1 MLGNFKFQNPTKII
15 FGENAMN
22 SLKEELGSYGNNIL
36 LVYGGGSIKT
46 NGIYDQVVEALG
58 DAGKNVV
65 EFAGVMP
72 NPTAQLLR
80 QATAI
85 VKEYNPDLIL
95 AVGGGSVC
103 DFAKALSA
111 TYGLAEDPWDYL
123 FADGKEPDWELIPVG
138 CVLTMVG
145 TGSEMNNI
153 SVIMNTDTH
162 AKIGHHFKD
171 GIGFPQFSILNPRYT
186 MTLPRYQMVS
196 GIYDTFNHLSEQYF
210 AGDDDNLCDYM
221 IEGLMRGV
229 VAASRVA
236 IVEPKNY
243 EARSNLM
250 WAATL
255 ALNSLFKA
263 GNRND
268 FMVHKMGHAVACYTD
283 ATHGMTLSAVSMAYY
298 HKVMPY
304 AVDKFVRFAKFVWG
318 VNPQDKSDLEIA
330 TEGLEQMKEWM
341 NELGVTMN
349 LRNLGVT
356 EDMVDDITDS
366 TIILKN
372 GYKVLSK
379 DELKELYRES
389 L

>member
-1 MLGNFKFQNPTKII
+1 MLGDFKFQNPTKII
-15 FGENAMN
+15 FGENAME
-22 SLKEELGSYGNNIL
+22 SLKGELAAYGDKIL
-36 LVYGGGSIKT
+36 LVYGGGSIK
-46 NGIYDQVVEALG
+46 NSGIYDQVVETLG
-58 DAGKNVV
+58 KSDKNVV
-65 EFAGVMP
+65 EFAGIMP
-72 NPTAQLLR
+72 NPTAELLR
-80 QATAI
+80 QATAV
-85 VKEYNPDLIL
+85 VKDYNPDLIL

-111 TYGLAEDPWDYL
+111 TYGLDEDPWDYL
-123 FADGKEPDWELIPVG
+123 FAEGKDPEWDLIPVG

-153 SVIMNTDTH
+153 SVIMNTETH
-162 AKIGHHFKD
+162 AKNGHHFRD
-171 GIGFPQFSILNPRYT
+171 GVGYPKFSILNPRYT
-186 MTLPRYQMVS
+186 MTLPRYQMIS

-210 AGDDDNLCDYM
+210 AGEDDNLCDYM

-229 VAASRVA
+229 VEASRVA
-236 IVEPKNY
+236 IVEPTNY

-298 HKVMPY
+298 RKVMPY
-304 AVDKFVRFAKFVWG
+304 AIDKFARFAKFVWG
-318 VNPQDKSDLEIA
+318 VNPVGKTNVEIA
-330 TEGLEQMKEWM
+330 GEGLDQMKAWM
-341 NELGVTMN
+341 EELGVVMS
-349 LRNLGVT
+349 LSDLGVT
-356 EDMVDDITDS
+356 EDMIDNITDS

-372 GYKVLSK
+372 GYKVFTE
-379 DELKELYRES
+379 DELKEIYLES

>member
-1 MLGNFKFQNPTKII
+1 
-15 FGENAMN
+15 
-22 SLKEELGSYGNNIL
+22 
-36 LVYGGGSIKT
+36 
-46 NGIYDQVVEALG
+46 
-58 DAGKNVV
+58 
-65 EFAGVMP
+65 
-72 NPTAQLLR
+72 
-80 QATAI
+80 
-85 VKEYNPDLIL
+85 
-95 AVGGGSVC
+95 
-103 DFAKALSA
+103 
-111 TYGLAEDPWDYL
+111 
-123 FADGKEPDWELIPVG
+123 
-138 CVLTMVG
+138 
-145 TGSEMNNI
+145 
-153 SVIMNTDTH
+153 MNTDTH

-356 EDMVDDITDS
+356 EDMIDDITDS